1 MDIKIDTPQLRE
13 LLAEAVMASLDQVK
27 RDALIQGAVQH
38 LITQNTSAYDR
49 TSPIEQAFMYA
60 VRDVAAKI
68 ANDML
73 ANDKTVEERI
83 RGLVNEA
90 LERLMVANREKTVE
104 KLADAIA
111 AGMAYRSRD

>member
-1 MDIKIDTPQLRE
+1 VDLKIDTPQLRE
-13 LLAEAVMASLDQVK
+13 LLAEAVMASMDQVK
-27 RDALIQGAVQH
+27 REALIQGAVQH
-38 LITQNTSAYDR
+38 LLAKSNDSYNR
-49 TSPIEQAFMYA
+49 TSPIEQAFQYA
-60 VRDVAAKI
+60 VRDVATKL

-73 ANDKTVEERI
+73 TNDKEVEAKL

-90 LERLMVANREKTVE
+90 LERLMTTNREATVT